1 MNPKLL
7 PLLGVVGVICG
18 AGLGWFGHSVLNTP
32 EVITP
37 PPEII
42 KEEISDEDLATLCEE
57 LTEDERANILDV
69 QAQVVSLQSELQEK
83 ESELDRLYEES
94 KRDASKKEAARKRWK
109 ELEAEIATLRVQ
121 IASVERER
129 DELKEDLQET
139 LVKLDSQ
146 IRETKRY
153 RKKAKKYRREST
165 QNLWTAFVSQAKVN
179 GCNKGTKKRHEKC
192 WDAFEASMA
201 PAIRERFTT
210 CVNTYQAVPIL
221 SKSKKGE
228 ALPQF
233 AEWLSDETKYTRN
246 WYILFC
252 DPSLPERGDPDLD
265 GPSRSSGR
273 SVGLEDLGL
282 DDDDP
287 SLPEAGGSGGPR
299 GGDLMD
305 VEDLGLDD

>member
-1 MNPKLL
+1 MNPRLL

-18 AGLGWFGHSVLNTP
+18 AGLGWFGHSVLSTP

-42 KEEISDEDLATLCEE
+42 KEEISDEDLASLCEE
-57 LTEDERANILDV
+57 LTQDQKANILDV
-69 QAQVVSLQSELQEK
+69 QAQVQSLQSQLQER
-83 ESELDRLYEES
+83 EAELDRLYEEAE
-94 KRDASKKEAARKRWK
+94 RDKSKKAAARKRWK

-121 IASVERER
+121 LASVERER
-129 DELKEDLQET
+129 DELKEELQDT
-139 LVKLDSQ
+139 LVKLDTQ
-146 IRETKRY
+146 IRETKKY
-153 RKKAKKYRREST
+153 KKKAKKYRREST
-165 QNLWTAFVSQAKVN
+165 QNLWTAFVSQGKVN
-179 GCNKGTKKRHEKC
+179 GCNRGSKKRHEKC
-192 WDAFEASMA
+192 WEAFEGALT

-221 SKSKKGE
+221 RKSKKGE
-228 ALPQF
+228 PLPQF

-252 DPSLPERGDPDLD
+252 DPSLPEKGDPDLD
-265 GPSRSSGR
+265 EPSNGS
-273 SVGLEDLGL
+273 LGL
-282 DDDDP
+282 DALDLDDDP
-287 SLPEAGGSGGPR
+287 ALPEAGEPSGGSR